1 MAYPPTDPSG
11 YYRTL
16 GVVPGATVEV
26 IKAAYRRRAKDLHP
40 DKNPRPDARD
50 DFQRLSEAYRTLSD
64 PKARAT
70 YDSGRLKTASAD
82 PEPYRPVACCTCGKV
97 AAQPRFLIFP
107 TVQGRIFRSV
117 TGSVEGVFCRR
128 CADATALRIALRT
141 WLTGWWSLPLGPFH
155 TVRALAVLLGGGT
168 MPRPANHSL
177 LLRQARAF
185 LLRGDDDVARGLA
198 LQALGFAAND
208 EDRRLTRALVA
219 AVPHDPRRVLRDRWR
234 GGSALRL
241 AQVVPFLTVAA
252 LGLGALGAWTDVNL
266 WGSRSTPTAPPGFA
280 LAPFASTPVRD
291 GIPGLERPFLLR
303 NGHLYEVTRPD
314 LPLRAGAGSEHPVV
328 AELDAGTVVMVSDN
342 APGGGWV
349 RVFVDEERTG
359 YVSGRYLTPSL
370 AGRGLDGSI
379 NVK

>member
-1 MAYPPTDPSG
+1 MSYPPTDPKG
-11 YYRTL
+11 YYRML
-16 GVVPGATVEV
+16 GVVPGATVDV

-40 DKNPRPDARD
+40 DKNPRSDARD
-50 DFQRLSEAYRTLSD
+50 EFQRLSEAYHTLSD
-64 PKARAT
+64 AKARAT
-70 YDSGRLKTASAD
+70 YDSGRLKSPSAD
-82 PEPYRPVACCTCGKV
+82 REPYRPVACCTCGKV

-107 TVQGRIFRSV
+107 TVQGRLFRSA

-141 WLTGWWSLPLGPFH
+141 WLTGWWSLPAGPFH
-155 TVRALAVLLGGGT
+155 TVRALVVLLGGGT

-234 GGSALRL
+234 GASALRL
-241 AQVVPFLTVAA
+241 AQAVPFLTVTA
-252 LGLGALGAWTDVNL
+252 LGLVGLGMWTDVNL
-266 WGSRSTPTAPPGFA
+266 WGSRSAPTEPPAFA
-280 LAPFASTPVRD
+280 LAPFASVPVRD

-303 NGHLYEVTRPD
+303 NGHLYEVTRPA

-349 RVFVDEERTG
+349 RVFVDEDRTG

-370 AGRGLDGSI
+370 AGRGLDGSM
-379 NVK
+379 K